1 MQRKEADE
9 NVRKKILIAASS
21 GGHLEEALA
30 LRKLKETYDTV
41 LITEKTDYQ
50 VDFWQD
56 RVYLLP
62 QVNRKELISLIR
74 YVGCI
79 YQTWRILRKEKPDAV
94 LSTGAMIAY
103 PALLLG
109 KWMGKKII
117 FIECLFNVDSATLTG
132 KLAYRFADLFIVQWE
147 EMLRI
152 YPKAVLGGR
161 VF

>member
-1 MQRKEADE
+1 MTDVDVSFLSLLYHRLLGDE
-9 NVRKKILIAASS
+9 IY
-21 GGHLEEALA
+21 LEPLNEQ
-30 LRKLKETYDTV
+30 TV
-41 LITEKTDYQ
+41 M
-50 VDFWQD
+50 
-56 RVYLLP
+56 
-62 QVNRKELISLIR
+62 
-74 YVGCI
+74 
-79 YQTWRILRKEKPDAV
+79 RIIDKEKPDAV

-117 FIECLFNVDSATLTG
+117 FIECMFNVDAPTLTG

-147 EMLRI
+147 EMLKV